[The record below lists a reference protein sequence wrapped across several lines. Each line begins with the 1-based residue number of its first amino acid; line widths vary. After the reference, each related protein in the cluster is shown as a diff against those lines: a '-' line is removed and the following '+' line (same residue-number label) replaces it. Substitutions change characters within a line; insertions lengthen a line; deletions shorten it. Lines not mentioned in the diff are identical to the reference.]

1 MSHND
6 DTPDHGDIEHY
17 DDDEVNPN
25 VDGDDDD
32 QAEGSECNITSDDLD
47 QIAVGYSKKRIWSIP
62 SRRSTPRSI
71 VIASK

>member
-6 DTPDHGDIEHY
+6 ETPEHGDIEHY

-25 VDGDDDD
+25 VDVEDED

-47 QIAVGYSKKRIWSIP
+47 QIAVGWTKIESGRHYQGDL
-62 SRRSTPRSI
+62 RRGGH
-71 VIASK
+71 

>member
-47 QIAVGYSKKRIWSIP
+47 QIAVRYSKKEFGRYHQGDL
-62 SRRSTPRSI
+62 RRGR
-71 VIASK
+71 